1 MIVQSIN
8 QKIQEAMKA
17 RDDIRVST
25 LRLLSSAFNYDR
37 IAKQHELTEEEEL
50 AVVRREAK
58 KRVEAIEAYEKA
70 KVQEK
75 ADREKKELTILEE
88 FLPQQMGDEELTKVV
103 DEAISLVGASSIA
116 DMGKVMGEVMGKTA
130 GRADGGRVSQLVKKR
145 LG

>member
-25 LRLLSSAFNYDR
+25 LRLLSSAFNYER
-37 IAKQHELTEEEEL
+37 IAKQHELTEEEER

-58 KRVEAIEAYEKA
+58 KRIEAIEAYEKA

-88 FLPQQMGDEELTKVV
+88 FLPQQMSDEDLAKVV
-103 DEAISLVGASSIA
+103 DEAISSVHASKIA
-116 DMGKVMGEVMGKTA
+116 DMGKVIGMVMGKTA

>member
-37 IAKQHELTEEEEL
+37 IAKQHELTEEEEW

-58 KRVEAIEAYEKA
+58 KRIEAIEAYEKA

>member
-1 MIVQSIN
+1 MIASSIN
-8 QKIQEAMKA
+8 KKIQDAMKA

-25 LRLLSSAFNYDR
+25 LRLLSSAFNYER

-58 KRVEAIEAYEKA
+58 KRIEAIEAYEKA

-88 FLPQQMGDEELTKVV
+88 FLPQQMNDEELTKVV
-103 DEAISLVGASSIA
+103 DEAISQVGANTISDI
-116 DMGKVMGEVMGKTA
+116 GKVMGIAMAKAA

>member
-1 MIVQSIN
+1 MIASSIN
-8 QKIQEAMKA
+8 KKIQDAMKA

-25 LRLLSSAFNYDR
+25 LRLLSSAFNYER
-37 IAKQHELTEEEEL
+37 IAKQHELTEEEEW

-58 KRVEAIEAYEKA
+58 KRIEAIEAYEKA